1 MREEENYL
9 IRRRTLHSC
18 VLTNRQWCVVGI
30 PYLWSDPFFTRLQP
44 KQAKKLLD
52 AYITNF
58 SKEDKLKLQTTN
70 IDDGNTLFDYIT
82 FMRSLVI
89 GNVVEAVGD
98 WLSVMEGGITNH
110 QMKATIKEKSL
121 FDILLSNILT
131 YSLNLNHII
140 LNSENKTT
148 TNVFD
153 LVSSNVNIMNL
164 RELTGLGE
172 YRAGLYL
179 KASHVIR
186 NLRVLRLSLNYFE
199 YPLHSTTVDDI
210 TKFIQSQ
217 DQLLELSIEN
227 KLICDCCRND
237 SSFALD
243 LSPIFNSLQRQQRQ
257 LSSYSLLT
265 YLNLYDVNFF
275 GEFPLIIFGELQNLK
290 GLEIVRCYNFAKENE
305 DVVVEQKEKSSSSP
319 PLSSSSSQFCGQFF
333 NSLESLT
340 IHYSSIPIETLK
352 YILKNSNKKL
362 IKLKL
367 IGIES
372 LLLHKKSLLEFCG
385 KHNKN
390 LEYLLTFVNINV
402 ESTKISSFFES
413 CKNLKHF
420 EIVDSIGNELDYI
433 RSVNHIFYSNRN
445 TTTMTSIST
454 IRTTS
459 SSSLSSFSN
468 TFASNVIDLS
478 DCLAEIG
485 SSIPINLQVFKLN
498 IKCTF
503 TLQSFKLFLENIKR
517 SVDDEKEGS
526 KNVKLKYLGFPL
538 FRNFTMDY
546 LMALM
551 ENIEYQLKW
560 LDIYSSSIEDELDN
574 EIISK
579 LSKVIKNIDGNCINI
594 RSTATVSAS
603 STAQNSPSKLKK
615 RTNTCPYNKR
625 SLFKR
630 TSEPPQQCSCAL
642 AQAVFTGTFTGLVVL
657 SQNECGSTRFVG
669 QFSSGFQAGHNYT
682 FKVFDKCGNEVQD
695 ITQDLNV
702 QINSNGG
709 TAPFNAQVDDLN
721 LNCDNHG
728 ILSSTSTSPSSRRKR
743 TCTGNT
749 KRIGEPT
756 LVVED
761 DRLVLLLDT
770 GSTPAIRST
779 AAQQLGEIQKQH
791 PSELHNLLSRVI
803 VHLSSKEW
811 DTRLAAGQAI
821 EAIAKNVPHWNPIE
835 SENDDNNNKSQPLND
850 NKYSFD
856 NFDISNVIQNGKTL
870 LGSAG
875 KEYDLDLSDLDPAQR
890 LAFQH
895 KNLKERLG
903 LGGEFM
909 DVDIFDDID
918 ISGEINNPSSSSSK
932 TKQSTSQKIELNI
945 HLQQQQ
951 QQAQPI
957 TLPDEMSGLKVVGR
971 KNNNFSSSSP
981 SKNKP
986 SAIKVEDSIKSDSQ
1000 FDFTPQPCSGKIVVE
1015 SKKDPSMYNY
1025 DDQLNEWPF
1034 EKVCESLS
1042 LALFDPC
1049 WEVRHGAGIGLREI
1063 LKVHGNGAGRIAGLT
1078 QQENEIRHNK
1088 WLDDVAIRLL
1098 CVFALDRFGDFVS
1111 DQVVAPVRETCSQT
1125 LGALIQYM
1133 TSQSVENVYKILM
1146 RMIYQRDF
1154 IGDKLSIWEVRHAGM
1169 LGLKYAVA
1177 VRRDLVEMMLEGA
1190 VDAVVLGL
1198 KDSDDDVRAVA
1209 ASILVPIADYFVT
1222 NSSNKIPEL
1231 VNVLWD
1237 CLKDLKDDLT
1247 ASTASVMDLLVR
1259 SAVLNTLLTFLSMD
1273 EAEEWVDNR
1282 VMRLVFQNM
1291 IVEEK
1296 KDILDL
1302 SLEVWSKILSHTTKS
1317 SQENKIIQLTSQH
1330 IATWFGIVM
1339 TPFRGQNRSQNTNGN
1354 NSDSIGYNID
1364 AGMLQQDF
1372 ALVSV
1377 DTVLRGRVIASKGL
1391 GMLMNKIVSRLSSSC
1406 ASNKQLSAIVVEEW
1420 ARSLIENHGNNT
1432 LDLVNTSPF
1441 ASNISTFM
1449 ISILESDAPTFYS
1462 ELTTILR
1469 RIRGEC
1475 QALLN
1480 TFVTV
1485 GKVNSSNIPAL
1496 PTCVL
1501 GEIVVAS
1508 QPENS
1513 TPLFNIQMATEIA
1526 TTTYDNLSLQ
1536 ILDRNHR
1543 SPQAQQQQEECQ
1555 TQLQDRHR
1563 RVLNSIS
1570 SYEST
1575 KLKNDTIVYAAIA
1588 SAVVA
1593 LQALPPKLNPIIRSI
1608 MNSIK
1613 KEENIELQQRSAATL
1628 ANLVFLCSS
1637 NQSGTRIN
1645 PNDKIVKNLCTFLCS
1660 DTTVTPEFQ
1669 QNNNK
1674 REGILSLQKAKES
1687 DKNTTSSTSSSN
1699 GDFNLTDDDKIKSQK
1714 LIRRGAETALK
1725 EFASQFGSK
1734 LFEIVPKLWH
1744 CMHNSLNSVLNN
1756 DDDETID
1763 AMISQNVGKDIIDS
1777 LQLIQSLVPAIN
1789 ESLHNKITELL
1800 PFIIKTAKCQYQVI
1814 RSMAARCFASIANVI
1829 TMPCMKLI
1837 IDQVMPLLGDS
1848 KNLIHRQG
1856 AVELVYHVVQT
1867 MDAKILPYVIFLI
1880 VPILGRMSDAD
1891 ENIRLVST
1899 NTFAMLI
1906 KLVPLEAGIPDPPG
1920 LSKEFLQ
1927 YREHERKFLGQLLD
1941 SSKLDPY
1948 EIPVKIKAELRK
1960 YQQEGVNWLAFLNR
1974 YQLHGILCDD
1984 MGLGKT
1990 LQSICILASDHYAR
2004 LQKHNATESLDCPSL
2019 VVCPP
2024 TLTGHW
2030 YHEIINYT
2038 DDLKPLTYTGNP
2050 KDRERLRPKIF
2061 CHDVVIMS
2069 YDILRNDLDE
2079 LSQIDWNYCILD
2091 EGHVIK
2097 NGKTK
2102 ITKAVKTI
2110 KANHRL
2116 ILSGTPIQNN
2126 VLELWSLFDFLMPG
2140 FLGTEKQFN
2149 DRFGKPILSS
2159 RDSKSSSKEQEA
2171 GALALEAL
2179 HKQVLPFLLRRL
2191 KEDVLNDL
2199 PPKIIQDYYCEL
2211 SDLQKQLY
2219 EEFAKSQTKGPTDT
2233 NMEDANEEGGGVK
2246 KTTHIFQALQY
2257 LRKLCNHP
2265 LLVMNEKHPQYNKVM
2280 DRLKNTRSSLR
2291 DLENAPKLLALKQL
2305 LLDCGIGVN
2314 NDTEENT
2321 LGAGAVSQHRALIF
2335 CQLKT
2340 MLDIIENDLFKPLMP
2355 SVTFMRLDGSIDT
2368 NKRHA
2373 IVQQFNKDPS
2383 IDVLLLT
2390 THVGGLGLNLT
2401 GADTVIFVE
2410 HDWNP
2415 MKDLQAM
2422 DRAHR
2427 IGQKK
2432 VVNVYRLITKGTLE
2446 EKIMGLQKFKLNI
2459 ANSVVNQQNS
2469 GLQSMDTDQ
2478 ILDLFNVTLDNRKG
2492 GSSGG
2497 DGGSSSSDI
2506 VSKHKKLSTKNI
2518 LEGLDNL
2525 WDDSQYEDLNL
2536 DNFIE
2541 SLETKN

>member
-1 MREEENYL
+1 MPELEEVG
-9 IRRRTLHSC
+9 HK
-18 VLTNRQWCVVGI
+18 RQ
-30 PYLWSDPFFTRLQP
+30 
-44 KQAKKLLD
+44 
-52 AYITNF
+52 
-58 SKEDKLKLQTTN
+58 
-70 IDDGNTLFDYIT
+70 
-82 FMRSLVI
+82 
-89 GNVVEAVGD
+89 
-98 WLSVMEGGITNH
+98 
-110 QMKATIKEKSL
+110 SL
-121 FDILLSNILT
+121 F
-131 YSLNLNHII
+131 
-140 LNSENKTT
+140 
-148 TNVFD
+148 
-153 LVSSNVNIMNL
+153 
-164 RELTGLGE
+164 
-172 YRAGLYL
+172 
-179 KASHVIR
+179 
-186 NLRVLRLSLNYFE
+186 
-199 YPLHSTTVDDI
+199 
-210 TKFIQSQ
+210 
-217 DQLLELSIEN
+217 
-227 KLICDCCRND
+227 
-237 SSFALD
+237 
-243 LSPIFNSLQRQQRQ
+243 
-257 LSSYSLLT
+257 
-265 YLNLYDVNFF
+265 
-275 GEFPLIIFGELQNLK
+275 
-290 GLEIVRCYNFAKENE
+290 
-305 DVVVEQKEKSSSSP
+305 P
-319 PLSSSSSQFCGQFF
+319 P
-333 NSLESLT
+333 
-340 IHYSSIPIETLK
+340 
-352 YILKNSNKKL
+352 
-362 IKLKL
+362 
-367 IGIES
+367 
-372 LLLHKKSLLEFCG
+372 
-385 KHNKN
+385 
-390 LEYLLTFVNINV
+390 
-402 ESTKISSFFES
+402 
-413 CKNLKHF
+413 
-420 EIVDSIGNELDYI
+420 
-433 RSVNHIFYSNRN
+433 
-445 TTTMTSIST
+445 
-454 IRTTS
+454 
-459 SSSLSSFSN
+459 
-468 TFASNVIDLS
+468 
-478 DCLAEIG
+478 
-485 SSIPINLQVFKLN
+485 
-498 IKCTF
+498 
-503 TLQSFKLFLENIKR
+503 
-517 SVDDEKEGS
+517 
-526 KNVKLKYLGFPL
+526 
-538 FRNFTMDY
+538 
-546 LMALM
+546 
-551 ENIEYQLKW
+551 
-560 LDIYSSSIEDELDN
+560 
-574 EIISK
+574 
-579 LSKVIKNIDGNCINI
+579 
-594 RSTATVSAS
+594 
-603 STAQNSPSKLKK
+603 
-615 RTNTCPYNKR
+615 
-625 SLFKR
+625 
-630 TSEPPQQCSCAL
+630 
-642 AQAVFTGTFTGLVVL
+642 
-657 SQNECGSTRFVG
+657 
-669 QFSSGFQAGHNYT
+669 
-682 FKVFDKCGNEVQD
+682 
-695 ITQDLNV
+695 
-702 QINSNGG
+702 
-709 TAPFNAQVDDLN
+709 
-721 LNCDNHG
+721 
-728 ILSSTSTSPSSRRKR
+728 
-743 TCTGNT
+743 
-749 KRIGEPT
+749 
-756 LVVED
+756 
-761 DRLVLLLDT
+761 
-770 GSTPAIRST
+770 STP
-779 AAQQLGEIQKQH
+779 
-791 PSELHNLLSRVI
+791 
-803 VHLSSKEW
+803 
-811 DTRLAAGQAI
+811 
-821 EAIAKNVPHWNPIE
+821 
-835 SENDDNNNKSQPLND
+835 
-850 NKYSFD
+850 
-856 NFDISNVIQNGKTL
+856 
-870 LGSAG
+870 
-875 KEYDLDLSDLDPAQR
+875 
-890 LAFQH
+890 
-895 KNLKERLG
+895 
-903 LGGEFM
+903 
-909 DVDIFDDID
+909 
-918 ISGEINNPSSSSSK
+918 
-932 TKQSTSQKIELNI
+932 
-945 HLQQQQ
+945 
-951 QQAQPI
+951 
-957 TLPDEMSGLKVVGR
+957 
-971 KNNNFSSSSP
+971 
-981 SKNKP
+981 
-986 SAIKVEDSIKSDSQ
+986 
-1000 FDFTPQPCSGKIVVE
+1000 
-1015 SKKDPSMYNY
+1015 
-1025 DDQLNEWPF
+1025 
-1034 EKVCESLS
+1034 
-1042 LALFDPC
+1042 
-1049 WEVRHGAGIGLREI
+1049 
-1063 LKVHGNGAGRIAGLT
+1063 
-1078 QQENEIRHNK
+1078 
-1088 WLDDVAIRLL
+1088 
-1098 CVFALDRFGDFVS
+1098 
-1111 DQVVAPVRETCSQT
+1111 
-1125 LGALIQYM
+1125 
-1133 TSQSVENVYKILM
+1133 
-1146 RMIYQRDF
+1146 
-1154 IGDKLSIWEVRHAGM
+1154 
-1169 LGLKYAVA
+1169 
-1177 VRRDLVEMMLEGA
+1177 
-1190 VDAVVLGL
+1190 
-1198 KDSDDDVRAVA
+1198 DDDVRAVA

-1247 ASTASVMDLLVR
+1247 ASTASVMDLLASTSNINHSLSTLIPRLYPFFRHTITSVR

-1377 DTVLRGRVIASKGL
+1377 DTVLRGRVIASKD
-1391 GMLMNKIVSRLSSSC
+1391 KIVSRLSSSC

-1744 CMHNSLNSVLNN
+1744 CMHNSLNSMMMKQF
-1756 DDDETID
+1756 D

-2401 GADTVIFVE
+2401 GADTE
-2410 HDWNP
+2410 H
-2415 MKDLQAM
+2415 
-2422 DRAHR
+2422 
-2427 IGQKK
+2427 
-2432 VVNVYRLITKGTLE
+2432 
-2446 EKIMGLQKFKLNI
+2446 
-2459 ANSVVNQQNS
+2459 
-2469 GLQSMDTDQ
+2469 
-2478 ILDLFNVTLDNRKG
+2478 
-2492 GSSGG
+2492 
-2497 DGGSSSSDI
+2497 
-2506 VSKHKKLSTKNI
+2506 
-2518 LEGLDNL
+2518 
-2525 WDDSQYEDLNL
+2525 
-2536 DNFIE
+2536 
-2541 SLETKN
+2541 